1 MIRFSFT
8 HCIPATDD
16 VQRLFHL
23 WQANNPALP
32 FFNSRVRALVAA
44 LEYERTTP
52 ALNDGGSAASRF
64 DLRDSLT
71 TSMGV
76 ALIIPL
82 LNSCFLAQPGSC
94 PGIKQWTKS

>member
-16 VQRLFHL
+16 VRQLFRL
-23 WQANNPALP
+23 WQADNPALP
-32 FFNSRVRALVAA
+32 FFNRRVRALVAA
-44 LEYERTTP
+44 LEYERTP
-52 ALNDGGSAASRF
+52 ALNDWRSAASRF

-76 ALIIPL
+76 APIIPL